1 MYVNFCNASKAW
13 LVIRGSRKENTMG
26 TADNVSGE
34 KAVDDKHPNNPKQS
48 VDSTK
53 TLRSVILAGVASDA
67 SAGCWL
73 AYTTTS

>member
-1 MYVNFCNASKAW
+1 MYVNFCYGSKA
-13 LVIRGSRKENTMG
+13 LLFIRGSRRENTMG
-26 TADNVSGE
+26 IADNVDGE
-34 KAVDDKHPNNPKQS
+34 TVDDKHPNSPKQS

>member
-1 MYVNFCNASKAW
+1 
-13 LVIRGSRKENTMG
+13 MG